1 MFVEFEKALHRHQEH
16 SARRKAKKARP
27 RVSGA
32 KPKKKTTVLKK
43 KKNTRKANVKALPI
57 RFEK

>member
-1 MFVEFEKALHRHQEH
+1 MLEDLQKEARRWKEA

-27 RVSGA
+27 RVSGV